1 MSSLREKGPKLS
13 TDIALYKLSQFSSCH
28 YCLSKVSS
36 CHDWYICHHSNQH
49 LDYLDHHD
57 DCHQVC
63 NKHRRGDDG
72 VHEVLFGSKRR
83 LDGYSSLI
91 RRQSNTL
98 LSTHTCKTWL
108 QKLKQFKLKRF
119 DENVRLL
126 RHCGGDH
133 REG

>member
-72 VHEVLFGSKRR
+72 VHEVLFGSNAD
-83 LDGYSSLI
+83 LMDSYL
-91 RRQSNTL
+91 
-98 LSTHTCKTWL
+98 
-108 QKLKQFKLKRF
+108 
-119 DENVRLL
+119 
-126 RHCGGDH
+126 
-133 REG
+133 